1 MHIPH
6 FIIIGVAAGAMFAV
20 GCSKDATPVPS
31 VTFQSY
37 KTGSDGIK
45 RASFELTN
53 PSKNFTAICHLQ
65 LEPGD
70 VDEGMTSIPAGGYST
85 TEILIRQANATAL
98 KVTVMRL
105 TPVRQFSV
113 SLP

>member
-1 MHIPH
+1 MRIPH
-6 FIIIGVAAGAMFAV
+6 IIIGAALMAAFAF
-20 GCSKDATPVPS
+20 GCSKDATPIPS
-31 VTFQSY
+31 VTFTGY
-37 KTGSDGIK
+37 KTGKDGIK
-45 RASFELTN
+45 RASFELAN
-53 PSKNFTAICHLQ
+53 PSKEFTAVCHLQ

-85 TEILIRQANATAL
+85 TEILIRQASVTAL

-105 TPVRQFSV
+105 SPVRQFSV